1 MNEIEIKAHVENRE
15 ALVQRLNQI
24 ATLQASVT
32 RDDTYYSLPVHGAKR
47 LRIRKEKSAN
57 SEKILVTYKRKE
69 LRNEGSGF
77 ETEVNEEMEC
87 LVTNALPL
95 ETFLL
100 DSGFTV
106 HLKKHKEVSDWN
118 YTAKDSKGNDIPVT
132 LELCNVP
139 PLGDFLEIEIL
150 SSETEPQKIQKLQD
164 LLLEVLVK
172 LNHAII
178 QKCSGKQPLRQR
190 AATDWRKN
198 AIQQNS
204 LQKSGKGP
212 A

>member
-32 RDDTYYSLPVHGAKR
+32 RDDTYYSLPVHGAKQ

-87 LVTNALPL
+87 LVTDALPL

-164 LLLEVLVK
+164 LCL
-172 LNHAII
+172 
-178 QKCSGKQPLRQR
+178 
-190 AATDWRKN
+190 
-198 AIQQNS
+198 
-204 LQKSGKGP
+204 
-212 A
+212 